1 MGAGEVAD
9 VDRIEGL
16 ERGTFSLPG
25 VKFGGRMIRL
35 ALESNPR
42 LIGMAGRA
50 EAAELWANVV
60 DDSEE
65 DLRLW
70 IPAAAAAARRSARVR
85 TGDGLDGV

>member
-16 ERGTFSLPG
+16 ERGIFSLPG
-25 VKFGGRMIRL
+25 VKFGGRMTRL
-35 ALESNPR
+35 ALESNPK

-50 EAAELWANVV
+50 EDDTCTNVV
-60 DDSEE
+60 DDSED

-85 TGDGLDGV
+85 TGDGVDGV

>member
-16 ERGTFSLPG
+16 ERGIFSLPG
-25 VKFGGRMIRL
+25 VRFGGKMIRL
-35 ALESNPR
+35 ALESNPK
-42 LIGMAGRA
+42 LIGIAGRA
-50 EAAELWANVV
+50 EAETCANVV
-60 DDSEE
+60 DDSED

-85 TGDGLDGV
+85 TGDEVDGI